1 LSTYIFIWNF
11 ILSSVGQIEDKKRNK
26 RKWQMMLTPYSK
38 LKGKLKVEHVLE
50 STQHGRN
57 GRYPP

>member
-1 LSTYIFIWNF
+1 
-11 ILSSVGQIEDKKRNK
+11 
-26 RKWQMMLTPYSK
+26 MLTPYSK

-57 GRYPP
+57 GRNPPINLK